1 MVFFI
6 GNIWIVLTFLH
17 SQHFQANL
25 TESSCV
31 PLQTKLIFLFYFS
44 NSFYCPLT
52 LFFHVKPSDIFS
64 YILIWIKKSVA

>member
-6 GNIWIVLTFLH
+6 GNIWVVLTFLH

-31 PLQTKLIFLFYFS
+31 PLQTKLIFYS
-44 NSFYCPLT
+44 ISLT
-52 LFFHVKPSDIFS
+52 LSIVLSPSFFMLNLLIFS
-64 YILIWIKKSVA
+64 HIY